1 MSLIKHE
8 LHQSLKD
15 DYLMRHTKDME
26 HLLANFR
33 KWGMKKV
40 SPDDY
45 SFKMFLY
52 DMEIQIEELKSINV
66 GF

>member
-1 MSLIKHE
+1 MSLIKYE
-8 LHQSLKD
+8 LHQSLND
-15 DYLMRHTKDME
+15 DYLMRHTKEME

-33 KWGMKKV
+33 KWVMKKV
-40 SPDDY
+40 PPDDY

-52 DMEIQIEELKSINV
+52 DMEIQIEELKSINA

>member
-8 LHQSLKD
+8 LHQSLND
-15 DYLMRHTKDME
+15 DYLMRHTKEME
-26 HLLANFR
+26 HLLAHFR

-40 SPDDY
+40 PLDDY

-52 DMEIQIEELKSINV
+52 DMEIQIEDLKSINA